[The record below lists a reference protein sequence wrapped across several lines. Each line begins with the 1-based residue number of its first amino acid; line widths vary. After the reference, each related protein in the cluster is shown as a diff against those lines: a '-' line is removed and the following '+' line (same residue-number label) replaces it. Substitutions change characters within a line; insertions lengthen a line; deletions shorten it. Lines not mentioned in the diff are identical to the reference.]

1 MNETWRENGDGSAEL
16 EPERGQSK
24 GQLTLQR
31 ELWARIS
38 RRLAEMPE
46 FGKPSRKKIST
57 I

>member
-1 MNETWRENGDGSAEL
+1 MNETGRENGNGSAEL
-16 EPERGQSK
+16 EPARGQPK

-46 FGKPSRKKIST
+46 FGKPNRKKISP